1 MGKHIEGEGRELTAL
16 EVLEWLVPGVVFFSI
31 SSTPGADDEE
41 PKIAVA
47 RIEDPIEC
55 ERIAKGMLAH
65 VVQPLPGLIE
75 VYNKEKNTI
84 HCIIVERGSDGS
96 SEPSEP
102 TSA

>member
-1 MGKHIEGEGRELTAL
+1 MGKHIEGEGLTAL
-16 EVLEWLVPGVVFFSI
+16 EVLEWLVPGVVFHSVT
-31 SSTPGADDEE
+31 STPGADDEE
-41 PKIAVA
+41 PKIAVV
-47 RIEDPIEC
+47 RIKDQIEC

-75 VYNKEKNTI
+75 VYDEEQNTI
-84 HCIIVERGSDGS
+84 RRIIVERGSDGS